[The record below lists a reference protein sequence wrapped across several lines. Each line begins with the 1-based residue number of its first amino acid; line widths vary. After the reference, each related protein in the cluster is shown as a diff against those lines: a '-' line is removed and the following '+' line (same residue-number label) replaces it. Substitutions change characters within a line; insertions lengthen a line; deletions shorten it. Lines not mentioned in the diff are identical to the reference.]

1 MDGSY
6 KEVYIFIVP
15 TYLLRCVLCNMC
27 YNNLRKLHIRLTQA
41 NRKYNKTTSRL
52 HACPRHLTTVS
63 YITNMW
69 EGARTRSHTP
79 RMLYRR
85 PTEWFRV
92 LSTYSFCCQN
102 FPESSCELQLC
113 WIKPALVLCFTS
125 TRVFLPAVHSAGR

>member
-41 NRKYNKTTSRL
+41 NRKYNKTASRL

-85 PTEWFRV
+85 AHREWFRV
-92 LSTYSFCCQN
+92 LRTAFVAKTSR
-102 FPESSCELQLC
+102 ELQLC